1 MYNEDLK
8 KRFVRDYTGSLNTAN
23 VAATVFNAVEK
34 YETEW
39 NADLCTRSTEEL
51 QPVIDEIVGLRS
63 RSKWMTLTILK
74 EYVKWCI
81 AMKVPGACD
90 GMLHIEAVGL
100 DKVRHQMVSSPLHLQ
115 RFMDSIF
122 DSESDETI
130 DNIYRCYF
138 WMAYGGIDEDDTIL
152 IRNEDVDFSEMI
164 IRYKTISVPIYRE
177 ALPAFRNA
185 VNLTSFVYKHPN
197 YSKTIRRDRV
207 PGDTIMRGIKAVTK
221 AFTMRATLSKRN
233 IKAVEE
239 GKTDMQLSFYRVRMS
254 GLFYRIYE
262 MERAGIAPNFSDAAL
277 RVMDGKTYSLK
288 GREKIEHKQNRIER
302 DYMED
307 YQRWKL
313 AFSI

>member
-221 AFTMRATLSKRN
+221 TFTMRATLSKRN
-233 IKAVEE
+233 IKAVEV